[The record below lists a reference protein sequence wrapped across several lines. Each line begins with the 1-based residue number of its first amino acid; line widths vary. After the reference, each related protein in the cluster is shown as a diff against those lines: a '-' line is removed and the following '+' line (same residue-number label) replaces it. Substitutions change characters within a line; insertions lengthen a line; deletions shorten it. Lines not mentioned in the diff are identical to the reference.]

1 MLCGLLCSRE
11 TVRALEEAL
20 GGVQKVV
27 QRSPALQ
34 SLLTLAQ
41 EKLQVRNISA
51 SRGGVTR

>member
-1 MLCGLLCSRE
+1 MLCGVSYSRE
-11 TVRALEEAL
+11 MVRALEEAV

-41 EKLQVRNISA
+41 EKLQVCNMFRLF
-51 SRGGVTR
+51 